1 MIIVKRIKTK
11 GYMNMNAPEISYR
24 VFGNEDITG
33 LQHYL
38 DDHSGDNFEFEKL

>member
-11 GYMNMNAPEISYR
+11 GYMNGPEISYR
-24 VFGNEDITG
+24 IFGNEDIPG

-38 DDHSGDNFEFEKL
+38 DEHSGDNFEFEKL